1 MYVKKFTINSKSLG
15 SNYFYL
21 PIPAQT
27 EFQIVDNYE
36 VIEEKFVKEQV
47 EASINPISD
56 YEKTRFSPVNSNGNP
71 INTVIYNFNFLNSS
85 NSYSSFYSD
94 INFTNEELSNR
105 KNSFIYSSID
115 LLFYDTDNPLTQR
128 LVNKINVNC
137 LLNSI
142 DFDKDGRV
150 KPANQI
156 QVKFILT
163 NPLVVKNGVSN
174 GYFIYDF
181 KNQIAINESK
191 DLYMKAVFKNA
202 KNGKTL
208 NMMVKNSPQYIDK
221 LVKELYTKYKIIR
234 TNTGFKYYIDS
245 TYQGNGTALPN
256 NNVSYNNETVIVNLY
271 QINAL

>member
-1 MYVKKFTINSKSLG
+1 MYVKKFTINSKRLG
-15 SNYFYL
+15 SNYLYL
-21 PIPAQT
+21 PIPVET
-27 EFQIVDNYE
+27 EFQMVDNYE
-36 VIEEKFVKEQV
+36 VIEEIFVKDQV
-47 EASINPISD
+47 EASINPIFD
-56 YEKTRFSPVNSNGNP
+56 YEKTRFSPVNSNGNE
-71 INTVIYNFNFLNSS
+71 INTVIYNLNFLNSS

-115 LLFYDTDNPLTQR
+115 LLFYDTDNALTQR
-128 LVNKINVNC
+128 LVNKININC

-163 NPLVVKNGVSN
+163 NPLVIRNGISN

-181 KNQIAINESK
+181 KNMIAVNESK

-202 KNGKTL
+202 KNGKTV
-208 NMMVKNSPQYIDK
+208 NMMVKNTPQYIDK

-245 TYQGNGTALPN
+245 TYQGNGTALAN

>member
-1 MYVKKFTINSKSLG
+1 MYVKKFTINSKNLNSDF
-15 SNYFYL
+15 FYL

-27 EFQIVDNYE
+27 EFQVVDNYE
-36 VIEEKFVKEQV
+36 VIEEVFVKEQV

-56 YEKTRFSPVNSNGNP
+56 YEKTRFTPVNSNGNP

-94 INFTNEELSNR
+94 INFTNEELANR

-128 LVNKINVNC
+128 LVNKININC

-163 NPLVVKNGVSN
+163 NPLAVKNGVSN

-181 KNQIAINESK
+181 KNQIPINESK

-208 NMMVKNSPQYIDK
+208 NMMVKNTPQYIDK

-245 TYQGNGTALPN
+245 TYQGNGTTLPS

>member
-36 VIEEKFVKEQV
+36 VIEEIFVKEQV
-47 EASINPISD
+47 ETSINPISD

-105 KNSFIYSSID
+105 KNSFIYSSVD

-128 LVNKINVNC
+128 LVNKININC

-163 NPLVVKNGVSN
+163 NPLVVKNGISN

>member
-36 VIEEKFVKEQV
+36 VIEEIFVKEQV

-71 INTVIYNFNFLNSS
+71 INTVIYNFNFLNSN

-163 NPLVVKNGVSN
+163 NPLVVKNGISN

>member
-1 MYVKKFTINSKSLG
+1 MYVKKFTINSKNLG

-36 VIEEKFVKEQV
+36 VIEEIFVKEQV
-47 EASINPISD
+47 ETSINPISD

-105 KNSFIYSSID
+105 KNSFIYSSVD

-128 LVNKINVNC
+128 LVNKININC

-163 NPLVVKNGVSN
+163 NPLVVKNGISN